1 MDKQKKGVRLE
12 HISKI
17 YTDPKT
23 GKEFYAVQ
31 DTTLDIE
38 PGSFVTLLGPSG
50 CGKTTTLRMIA
61 GFESPDEGDIYLGDE
76 AINAL
81 TPNKR
86 DTAMVFQ
93 SYALL
98 PHYNVFDNV
107 AYGLKIRKLPKE
119 EIYER
124 VMNIL
129 KLVEMEGMESRMTN
143 QLSGGQQQR
152 VALARALVIEPSVL
166 LFDEPLSNLDA
177 KLRVTMRT
185 EIRKIQQKVG
195 ITAIYVT
202 HDQSEAMSISDKI
215 IIMSKGKVE
224 QIGTP
229 REIYYHPN
237 SRFVADFI
245 GESNIVP
252 GIMIRDELV
261 EIFGTRF
268 ACVDKGFGNNKPVD
282 VVIRPEDI
290 DLVKPEDGTLQGVV
304 THLIFKGVH
313 YEMEVTTPDGFEW
326 LVHST
331 DMFPVGRQV
340 GIHVEPFEI
349 QIMNKPASEDEEAL
363 GVNE

>member
-1 MDKQKKGVRLE
+1 MEKVKKGVRLE

-17 YTDPKT
+17 YQDPKT
-23 GKEFYAVQ
+23 GKDFYAVK
-31 DTTLDIE
+31 DNSLVIE
-38 PGSFVTLLGPSG
+38 PGEFVTLLGPSG

-61 GFESPDEGDIYLGDE
+61 GFESPDEGEIYLGDE

-107 AYGLKIRKLPKE
+107 AYGLKLRHVPKE
-119 EIYER
+119 EIRER
-124 VMNIL
+124 VMKIL
-129 KLVEMEGMESRMTN
+129 DLVELTGMEGRMTN

-185 EIRKIQQKVG
+185 EIRRIQQEVG

-202 HDQSEAMSISDKI
+202 HDQSEAMALSDRI
-215 IIMSKGKVE
+215 IIMRSGVVE

-229 REIYYHPN
+229 QEIYYHPVN
-237 SRFVADFI
+237 EFVADFI
-245 GESNIVP
+245 GEANFLKGRLEALSDNRAQLNVSGDICHAAPVP
-252 GIMIRDELV
+252 GMEVGRDYTIVL
-261 EIFGTRF
+261 
-268 ACVDKGFGNNKPVD
+268 
-282 VVIRPEDI
+282 RPEAASLAEEGGLPCEVVLSCFMSSYQNYHVKVGDT
-290 DLVKPEDGTLQGVV
+290 LVKLTDPNPKNKRIYKVGERCRLVFDPES
-304 THLIFKGVH
+304 VH
-313 YEMEVTTPDGFEW
+313 V
-326 LVHST
+326 L
-331 DMFPVGRQV
+331 
-340 GIHVEPFEI
+340 
-349 QIMNKPASEDEEAL
+349 
-363 GVNE
+363 

>member
-1 MDKQKKGVRLE
+1 MEKQKKGVRLE

-17 YTDPKT
+17 YNDPKT

-38 PGSFVTLLGPSG
+38 PGTFVTLLGPSG

-61 GFESPDEGDIYLGDE
+61 GFESPDEGEIYLGDE
-76 AINAL
+76 AINSL

-107 AYGLKIRKLPKE
+107 AYGLKIRKVPKE
-119 EIYER
+119 EIRER
-124 VMNIL
+124 VLNIL
-129 KLVEMEGMESRMTN
+129 KLVEMDGMESRMTN

-177 KLRVTMRT
+177 KLRVNMRT
-185 EIRKIQQKVG
+185 QIRKIQQKVG

-229 REIYYHPN
+229 REIYYHPK

-245 GESNIVP
+245 GEANFLKAKVKSVNGEKAVIDVI
-252 GIMIRDELV
+252 GEEIEVNNYGEKVAGEEASLV
-261 EIFGTRF
+261 L
-268 ACVDKGFGNNKPVD
+268 
-282 VVIRPEDI
+282 RPEAVV
-290 DLVKPEDGTLQGVV
+290 LSEKGLLEGTV
-304 THLIFKGVH
+304 TL
-313 YEMEVTTPDGFEW
+313 
-326 LVHST
+326 ST
-331 DMFPVGRQV
+331 FMGSYQYYQVMVGDM
-340 GIHVEPFEI
+340 EI
-349 QIMNKPASEDEEAL
+349 QITDYNPVNRRIYEVGEKAYLDFDPH
-363 GVNE
+363 GVYIL

>member
-1 MDKQKKGVRLE
+1 MEKQKKGVRLE

-119 EIYER
+119 EIHER

-152 VALARALVIEPSVL
+152 VSIARALVRNPPVIL
-166 LFDEPLSNLDA
+166 ADEPTGALDSHTGREV
-177 KLRVTMRT
+177 LGLL
-185 EIRKIQQKVG
+185 QQLHKQGHTVVL
-195 ITAIYVT
+195 IT
-202 HDQSEAMSISDKI
+202 HDNSIAVQADRIIRLEDGRVVYDGDSHAPEAMVQPTLLAETPEKE
-215 IIMSKGKVE
+215 E
-224 QIGTP
+224 Q
-229 REIYYHPN
+229 
-237 SRFVADFI
+237 A
-245 GESNIVP
+245 
-252 GIMIRDELV
+252 
-261 EIFGTRF
+261 
-268 ACVDKGFGNNKPVD
+268 
-282 VVIRPEDI
+282 
-290 DLVKPEDGTLQGVV
+290 
-304 THLIFKGVH
+304 
-313 YEMEVTTPDGFEW
+313 
-326 LVHST
+326 
-331 DMFPVGRQV
+331 
-340 GIHVEPFEI
+340 
-349 QIMNKPASEDEEAL
+349 
-363 GVNE
+363 